1 MDHQTRL
8 THFSRAHKTTSSREM
23 ELDLVFASLS
33 FGSREKLLVNVGGLD
48 GRRQKNTG
56 SVKQTV

>member
-1 MDHQTRL
+1 
-8 THFSRAHKTTSSREM
+8 M

-48 GRRQKNTG
+48 GCRQKKKNTG
-56 SVKQTV
+56 SVKQTL